1 MKFVS
6 IALAVTAMVALSSAA
21 PQRNNP
27 SKASI
32 AADEQALEDLA
43 GTDVDPDLENGTRL
57 LSNGQGQCVAV
68 SGKAVCSDES
78 GATM

>member
-1 MKFVS
+1 M
-6 IALAVTAMVALSSAA
+6 VTFGSAA
-21 PQRNNP
+21 PQRNTP

-43 GTDVDPDLENGTRL
+43 GTAIDPDLDNGTRL

-68 SGKAVCSDES
+68 SGKAVCSDETGS
-78 GATM
+78 LM